1 MSTSSPHPHKQG
13 DHSAYASIRSPQGSS
28 ATEAA
33 PAASAQ
39 TSTTSSTS
47 SSGFTAELAKLQEM
61 RDALW
66 EAFKAG
72 PDAGFPTILIDL
84 ANSYT
89 NSLRVQLNMKGFA
102 IRKNA
107 NPGQAQAP
115 NKANGKG

>member
-1 MSTSSPHPHKQG
+1 MSTSSPHPHKPG

-33 PAASAQ
+33 QAASTP

-47 SSGFTAELAKLQEM
+47 SSGFSAELAKLQEM

-72 PDAGFPTILIDL
+72 PEAGFPTILIDL
-84 ANSYT
+84 TNSYA
-89 NSLRVQLNMKGFA
+89 NSLRIQLNMKGLS
-102 IRKNA
+102 IRKSANA
-107 NPGQAQAP
+107 GQTVPPG
-115 NKANGKG
+115 KATAKG